1 MASLVYER
9 ENCGARME
17 NVSACVVRVHVTLSA
32 LAYAA
37 RHDLRTCRNQMW
49 KMAHF
54 MFITL
59 LKWYVAPVHSYI
71 TCILPYLI
79 VCSRMLLVFSRMY
92 SYLLVCY
99 WYVLVCYSY
108 VLVCFSYVLVCTLML
123 LVWVVALHEPTASP
137 SQPRVTSR
145 PRVNHES
152 SQFF

>member
-92 SYLLVCY
+92 SCVLVCY
-99 WYVLVCYSY
+99 WYVNTRMYSYVTRMLLVCYSY
-108 VLVCFSYVLVCTLML
+108 VTRML
-123 LVWVVALHEPTASP
+123 LVRYSY
-137 SQPRVTSR
+137 VTSMLLVCYSYVTR
-145 PRVNHES
+145 MYSCGVLVTIR
-152 SQFF
+152 